1 VVVPWQQLCFKPNG
15 RTKVTG
21 FDASSYGELRPKSKP
36 PGSASRLYLVVQ
48 HVQHPESGSHIHDE
62 ADSPEEISEHRFD
75 YWKLRTQGVTCYR
88 RPDPMPATISQQKG
102 GRIQFPQNLLP
113 IIPPKVS
120 GITLIKPVVRLHL
133 SPCTE
138 APRLG
143 QRLPR
148 TPCLPFPLAYNRYF
162 CTMEELRT
170 WSSRNTARRTDCKL
184 YFPRHPS
191 EQRRNGQCTG
201 RQIMKHNSRKAS
213 AWCFFARRRP
223 SQYRF

>member
-1 VVVPWQQLCFKPNG
+1 MATALLQAKRQDEDY
-15 RTKVTG
+15 G
-21 FDASSYGELRPKSKP
+21 FQRKLLRSTSPKSSSAKP
-36 PGSASRLYLVVQ
+36 PGGASRLYLVSNTCSTRRVVPTFTMKLIRQ
-48 HVQHPESGSHIHDE
+48 R
-62 ADSPEEISEHRFD
+62 RFRNTD
-75 YWKLRTQGVTCYR
+75 LIIGKLRTQDVTCYR
-88 RPDPMPATISQQKG
+88 RSDPMPATISQQKG
-102 GRIQFPQNLLP
+102 GRIQFPQNFLP

-120 GITLIKPVVRLHL
+120 GITLIKPVVRLLL

-162 CTMEELRT
+162 CTMEERRT
-170 WSSRNTARRTDCKL
+170 WSSRNTARRTDCEL
-184 YFPRHPS
+184 YSPRHPS
-191 EQRRNGQCTG
+191 EQRRNDQCTS

-223 SQYRF
+223 SQYRC